1 MYFPRIQSWHK
12 HVLCLT
18 LNYSIKFNISYF
30 PQINW
35 QTHIT
40 SSTTDH
46 TLQGLNKHE
55 ISITFHIFLGNF
67 RGRVNRKRMCRS
79 HNLWT
84 VYPEVDFCIFCWYL
98 EHVCASNMPQQ
109 FAHLQQKTQTHTH
122 NVSTSAFCITV
133 VFCESHISLI
143 CDKSVTTQN
152 LAFLSYWYKKKHLQM
167 HL

>member
-1 MYFPRIQSWHK
+1 MSSGKFLWYCGDKSCIFHEYNPETK
-12 HVLCLT
+12 YVLFLT
-18 LNYSIKFNISYF
+18 LNYSIKISISYF

-40 SSTTDH
+40 SPRTEH
-46 TLQGLNKHE
+46 TLQGLNKYE

-67 RGRVNRKRMCRS
+67 RGRVNRKRMCCS

-98 EHVCASNMPQQ
+98 EHICASNVPQQ

-122 NVSTSAFCITV
+122 NVRGPWWHSG
-133 VFCESHISLI
+133 
-143 CDKSVTTQN
+143 
-152 LAFLSYWYKKKHLQM
+152 
-167 HL
+167 